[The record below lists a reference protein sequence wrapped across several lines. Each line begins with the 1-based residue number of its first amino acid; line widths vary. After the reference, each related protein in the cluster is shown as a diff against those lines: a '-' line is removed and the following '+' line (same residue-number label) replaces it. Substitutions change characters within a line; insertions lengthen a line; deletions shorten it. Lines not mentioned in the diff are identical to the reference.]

1 MFCPSWL
8 PVFWP
13 YYMISRRPGQLFRQ
27 FAALKNARYN
37 RPVSFCPQKPPEKA
51 PDSRIPGNT
60 GRIRRIDTIR
70 FTGYN
75 NVRQTAITV

>member
-1 MFCPSWL
+1 MFCPSCL

-37 RPVSFCPQKPPEKA
+37 RPVSFCAAKTAGKG
-51 PDSRIPGNT
+51 PGQPYP
-60 GRIRRIDTIR
+60 GKYRPHP
-70 FTGYN
+70 
-75 NVRQTAITV
+75 AH